1 MRDSMISSA
10 ELGKDELLGRIMERA
25 SVNKDIPAIFMGRY
39 SCGNSVAR
47 LVSTDTKV

>member
-1 MRDSMISSA
+1 
-10 ELGKDELLGRIMERA
+10 MEPA

-47 LVSTDTKV
+47 LVGFYRHESMTRGGLGGLAGMNRAGL